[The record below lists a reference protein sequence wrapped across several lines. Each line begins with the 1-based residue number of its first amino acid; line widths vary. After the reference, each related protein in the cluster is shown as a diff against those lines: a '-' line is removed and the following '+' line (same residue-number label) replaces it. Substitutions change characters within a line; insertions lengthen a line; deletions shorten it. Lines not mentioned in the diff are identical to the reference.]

1 MLTGAAPIDHSDVR
15 MVANLVAR
23 LTPAQQ
29 RVVVAVA
36 DGFRAGWLD
45 EREWERFWRHGDFAN
60 EHVLRDVMTW
70 LVRRHGRM
78 VVEAV

>member
-1 MLTGAAPIDHSDVR
+1 MLTGAAPMDHSDVR

-23 LTPAQQ
+23 LAPAQQ

-45 EREWERFWRHGDFAN
+45 EREWERCWRHGDFAN
-60 EHVLRDVMTW
+60 EYVLRDVMTW